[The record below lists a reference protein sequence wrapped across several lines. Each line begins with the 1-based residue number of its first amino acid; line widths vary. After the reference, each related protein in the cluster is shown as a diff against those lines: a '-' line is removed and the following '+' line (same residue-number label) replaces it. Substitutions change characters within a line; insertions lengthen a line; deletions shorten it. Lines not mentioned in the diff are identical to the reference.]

1 MIGGITIEAYTIA
14 HKKEFM
20 NKLIKSDLFD
30 NFLIREAIIHTSF
43 KSILDGHRNLDFYNT
58 DEQEGLS
65 PYLTWGEIRPYVYQF
80 ITGSKS
86 PSYFKIILSTNRK
99 KTEAI
104 SDQADTFFVNI
115 TFKASEITVS
125 TGVAYKT
132 FTLDKSP
139 EAIWDDKIKNFLF
152 KYDFL

>member
-1 MIGGITIEAYTIA
+1 
-14 HKKEFM
+14 M

-30 NFLIREAIIHTSF
+30 SFLIREAVIHTSF
-43 KSILDGHRNLDFYNT
+43 KSILDGHRNIDFYNT

-65 PYLTWGEIRPYVYQF
+65 PYLTWGEMRPYIYH
-80 ITGSKS
+80 IILGNKS
-86 PSYFKIILSTNRK
+86 PSYFKIILSTSRP

-104 SDQADTFFVNI
+104 SDQVDTFFINI
-115 TFKASEITVS
+115 TFKSSEITVS

-139 EAIWDDKIKNFLF
+139 ESIWDNKIKNFLF
-152 KYDFL
+152 KYNFL